1 MPRVY
6 LCPLCPEK
14 VTDDQE
20 FTLAER
26 NGETIRTHV
35 ECAKKKAT
43 SPKPAA
49 GVVPVTSWGSQ
60 AAVGRARI

>member
-6 LCPLCPEK
+6 ICPGCTEK
-14 VTDDQE
+14 VTEEQE

-35 ECAKKKAT
+35 ECAKKKAA
-43 SPKPAA
+43 SSKPAA
-49 GVVPVTSWGSQ
+49 GIVPTSYRG
-60 AAVGRARI
+60 GRRRR

>member
-6 LCPLCPEK
+6 ICPVCTEK
-14 VTDDQE
+14 VTDEQE

-26 NGETIRTHV
+26 NGETIRTHG
-35 ECAKKKAT
+35 ECAKKKAA

-49 GVVPVTSWGSQ
+49 GIVPTPYRG
-60 AAVGRARI
+60 GRRRR